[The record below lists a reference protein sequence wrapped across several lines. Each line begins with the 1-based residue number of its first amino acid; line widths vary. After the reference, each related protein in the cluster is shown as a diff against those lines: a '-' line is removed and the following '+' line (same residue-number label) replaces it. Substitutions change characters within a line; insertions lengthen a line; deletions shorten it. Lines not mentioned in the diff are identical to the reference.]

1 MTNELF
7 PAPDAPVIS
16 LRPISFTATS
26 IDGIRK
32 QLKTQTR
39 RTMYPQPAGVRPVQD
54 STRPL
59 QWLGEGG
66 QHWRCPY
73 GVPGDEL
80 WVREVWARVEPYPQI
95 LQKYDLPIAWRVEK
109 NPVALE
115 YWRKRVIF
123 YSDFPGKM
131 PEECGRGA
139 TDNKWRS
146 PGTMPRWAARPR
158 LKVTGVWPEQVQ
170 EISEAGALAEGIQ
183 RQLLPDLNGN
193 RYHWGD
199 PSKDRYK
206 TAVAAYAA
214 LWDSINGKKNPWAA
228 NLWVWRITFEQQPTA
243 NSWQLT
249 V

>member
-7 PAPDAPVIS
+7 PALSASVIS
-16 LRPISFTATS
+16 LRPISMTATS

-39 RTMYPQPAGVRPVQD
+39 RTMYPQPVGTRPVQD
-54 STRPL
+54 PENAL
-59 QWLGEGG
+59 HWIGENG
-66 QHWRCPY
+66 QRWRSAY

-80 WVREVWARVEPYPQI
+80 WVREVWALVEPYPEV
-95 LQKYDLPIAWRVEK
+95 LQEYELPIARRVEK

-115 YWRKRVIF
+115 YWRKRIIF
-123 YSDFPGKM
+123 YSDFPGKK
-131 PEECGRGA
+131 PEQCDRGA

-146 PGTMPRWAARPR
+146 PVTMPRWGARLW
-158 LKVTGVWPEQVQ
+158 LKVTGIWPQQVQ

-183 RQLLPDLNGN
+183 RQALPELSGN

-206 TAVAAYAA
+206 TAVEAYAA
-214 LWDSINGKKNPWAA
+214 LWDSINGKTNRWALNP
-228 NLWVWRITFEQQPTA
+228 WVWRVSFERIA
-243 NSWQLT
+243 G
-249 V
+249 